1 MKVLVII
8 PARYQSTRFPGKPLV
23 DINGK
28 SMIQRVYEQAAK
40 ASLVDEV
47 VVATDNERIFQHVK
61 NLNYAVKITSSD
73 HQSGTDRC
81 AEVAQQY
88 REYEIIVN
96 VQGDEPFI
104 APEQIDAVIRPLLE
118 QKAQISTL
126 AKMISDVAVLENL
139 NVVKVV
145 RRADGNALYFSR
157 SPIPFL
163 RNLPKT
169 DWLNQQLHYKH
180 IGIYGFQREI
190 LLAITQLS
198 PSKLELAESLEQ
210 LRWIENGYSIAVEL
224 TELESFGIDTR
235 EDLEQI
241 SKQYG

>member
-1 MKVLVII
+1 MKVLAIV

-23 DINGK
+23 DIHGK
-28 SMIQRVYEQAAK
+28 SMIQRVYEQAKK

-47 VVATDNERIFQHVK
+47 IVATDDERIFQHVK
-61 NLNYAVKITSSD
+61 NLNYVVEMTRSD

-81 AEVAQQY
+81 AEVAQKY
-88 REYEIIVN
+88 SEYEIIVN

-104 APEQIDAVIRPLLE
+104 APEQIDAVIRPLLK

-126 AKMISDVAVLENL
+126 AKAISDLATLENP

-145 RRADGNALYFSR
+145 QRADGNALYFSR

-169 DWLNQQLHYKH
+169 EWLNRQLHYKH
-180 IGIYGFQREI
+180 LGIYGFQREA
-190 LLAITQLS
+190 LLTVTQLP
-198 PSKLELAESLEQ
+198 PSKLEQAESLEQ
-210 LRWIENGYSIAVEL
+210 LRWLDNGYSIAVAL
-224 TELESFGIDTR
+224 TEIESFGIDTP
-235 EDLEQI
+235 EDLEKVGQ
-241 SKQYG
+241 SH

>member
-1 MKVLVII
+1 MKVLAIV

-23 DINGK
+23 DIHGK
-28 SMIQRVYEQAAK
+28 SMIQRVYEQAKK

-47 VVATDNERIFQHVK
+47 IVATDDERIFQHVK
-61 NLNYAVKITSSD
+61 NLNYVVEMTRSD

-81 AEVAQQY
+81 AEVAQKY
-88 REYEIIVN
+88 SEYEIIVN

-104 APEQIDAVIRPLLE
+104 APEQIDAVIRPLLK

-126 AKMISDVAVLENL
+126 AKAISDLATLENP

-145 RRADGNALYFSR
+145 QRADGNALYFSR

-169 DWLNQQLHYKH
+169 EWLNRQLHYKH
-180 IGIYGFQREI
+180 LGIYGFQREA
-190 LLAITQLS
+190 LLTVTQLS
-198 PSKLELAESLEQ
+198 PSKLEQAESLEQ
-210 LRWIENGYSIAVEL
+210 LRWLDNGYSIAVAL
-224 TELESFGIDTR
+224 TEIESFGIDTP
-235 EDLEQI
+235 EDLEKVGQ
-241 SKQYG
+241 SH